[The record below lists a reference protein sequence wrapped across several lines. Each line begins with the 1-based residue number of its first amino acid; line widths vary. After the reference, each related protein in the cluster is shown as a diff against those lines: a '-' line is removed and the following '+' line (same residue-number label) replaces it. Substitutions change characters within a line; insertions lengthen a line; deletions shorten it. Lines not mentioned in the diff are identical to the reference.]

1 MSEPAPE
8 GATTSSPLAAA
19 SLIAVIFI
27 NMLGFGIIVPLL
39 PFYAKSFDAPA
50 WQVALIFSAYSIGAF
65 FGEPFWGRLSDK
77 YGRKPLLM
85 STICGN
91 CLCYLALAFAPNVW
105 IAFVIRLI
113 GGLASG
119 NGAVIQGYIADVT
132 PPEKRAG
139 RMAYM
144 GAAWNIGL
152 IVGPSLGGLFAHP
165 GAGPVGF
172 RIPLFM
178 ASGLALASALC
189 VAIFIRES
197 RTRDETITHR
207 PSRWAAIGDA
217 VSHPVIGRLM
227 LLTFLIGFAFTGI
240 ESIFGLWAQA
250 KFDWGPRDI
259 GVCFAFVGMSAAI
272 TQTFLTGRLSERFGE
287 GAMLAVGMALTMV
300 CVACQPFSTG
310 AVMTIAL
317 MCLTAIGQSVAFPN
331 VGALIS
337 RTADPR
343 KQGQILGLN
352 NAASALSRVIGPFCS
367 GLAFAGI
374 SINGPFFMG
383 ALVVAPAIL
392 LALSASRRANIQLRE
407 MRAEP

>member
-1 MSEPAPE
+1 MSDNAQQR
-8 GATTSSPLAAA
+8 AMASSPLAAA

-39 PFYAKSFDAPA
+39 PFYAKSFNAPA

-77 YGRKPLLM
+77 YGRKPLLI

-105 IAFVIRLI
+105 AAFLIRLV

-119 NGAVIQGYIADVT
+119 NGAVVQGYIADVT

-165 GAGPVGF
+165 DAGPIGF
-172 RIPLFM
+172 RIPLFL
-178 ASGLALASALC
+178 ASGLALASASC

-207 PSRWAAIGDA
+207 PSRWAAAGEA
-217 VSHPVIGRLM
+217 ARHPVIGRLM

-259 GVCFAFVGMSAAI
+259 GVCFAFVGMAAAI

-287 GAMLAVGMALTMV
+287 GTMLAFGMLLTMV
-300 CVACQPFSTG
+300 CVATQPFSTG
-310 AVMTIAL
+310 AAMTIAL

-331 VGALIS
+331 VGSLIS
-337 RTADPR
+337 RTADPHR
-343 KQGQILGLN
+343 QGQILGLN
-352 NAASALSRVIGPFCS
+352 NAAGALSRVAGPFCS
-367 GLAFAGI
+367 GLAFSGI
-374 SINGPFFMG
+374 SINGPFFLG
-383 ALVVAPAIL
+383 AMVVAPAIL
-392 LALSASRRANIQLRE
+392 LALSASRRADAQLNQG
-407 MRAEP
+407 RAQP